1 MRLVIGKETTEFD
14 NNETGIK
21 HLIETVESKAA
32 TVEGI
37 FSHLIVD
44 GVAVFDNYAE
54 YLEQNIASIKVVE
67 TQFLTISEFILSI
80 LVSTSEYLQ
89 RAIPAVEQLAGNFY
103 SQADAEVWQQT
114 DQLIEGIQWLQ
125 ESFTAMDKL
134 PNLAGIMRD
143 YEQWNLYSQ
152 ALSEL
157 VERVTALNEPLDS
170 ADYVSV
176 SDILLY
182 EIKPALEKLMANL
195 SPLIQAEDW

>member
-14 NNETGIK
+14 NNEAGIK
-21 HLIETVESKAA
+21 QLIETVESKAA
-32 TVEGI
+32 TAEGF

-54 YLEQNIASIKVVE
+54 YLEQNISNIEVVE
-67 TQFLTISEFILSI
+67 AQFLTIGEFIQSI

-89 RAIPAVEQLAGNFY
+89 RAVPAVEQLANNFY

-125 ESFTAMDKL
+125 ESFTVMDEL
-134 PNLAGIMRD
+134 PNLAGMVRD

-157 VERVTALNEPLDS
+157 VESVTALSEPLSS
-170 ADYVSV
+170 ADHVSV

-182 EIKPALEKLMANL
+182 EIKPAMEKLMANL
-195 SPLIQAEDW
+195 LPLIQAEGC